1 MSAIRG
7 VVVGHG
13 TLAAALVDAVERIA
27 GAGSGLIALSN
38 TDCDR
43 GTLEERIVGAVGAG
57 PAVVFIDMPSGSCL
71 FAAMRRLQSLE
82 GVRVVTGV
90 NLAMLLEFVFHREGS
105 VDEIAE
111 HVAEVGARAVATRR

>member
-1 MSAIRG
+1 MTKLKG
-7 VVVGHG
+7 VIVGHG
-13 TLAAALVDAVERIA
+13 QLAQAMLGAVEQIA
-27 GAGSGLIALSN
+27 GAETGLVAVSN

-43 GTLEERIVGAVGAG
+43 GALESRIVTAVGEG

-71 FAAMRRLQSLE
+71 FAAMRQLQTMS

-105 VDEIAE
+105 VDEVAAHI
-111 HVAEVGARAVATRR
+111 AEVGARAVAAR

>member
-1 MSAIRG
+1 MTMLKG
-7 VVVGHG
+7 VIVGHG
-13 TLAAALVDAVERIA
+13 QLAQAMLGAVEQIA
-27 GAGSGLIALSN
+27 GIETGLVAVSN

-43 GTLEERIVGAVGAG
+43 GALEARIVAAVGEG

-71 FAAMRRLQSLE
+71 FAAMRQLQTMS

-105 VDEIAE
+105 VNEVAT
-111 HVAEVGARAVATRR
+111 HVADVGARAVAAR